1 MKLTGETKAFKCMC
15 WREKQEG
22 GLPNKKHV
30 DSQVEEEPRLLGSTF
45 SVALAQFLPP
55 S

>member
-30 DSQVEEEPRLLGSTF
+30 DSQVEGRAQTLGSAF